1 MWRLVRELEKKFSGK
16 HVVFIAQRRIL
27 PKPTRKANK
36 LKQKRPRSRTLLAV
50 HNSIL
55 DDLVYPAEIV
65 GKRIRIRLDGSRL
78 FKVIKL
84 MKVDRS
90 TYLSLVLLTRNGINA
105 MQPFFQ
111 RIKDF
116 KGSSR
121 LNSIVIVMH
130 PGISLTV
137 DYCIGFVVDATLA
150 TLTGAGNI
158 VGVCPMN
165 YQTLGNSHLQIIIN
179 ISFIYRIY
187 ILVSHLHLD

>member
-1 MWRLVRELEKKFSGK
+1 MRELEKKFSGK

-84 MKVDRS
+84 IKVDKS
-90 TYLSLVLLTRNGINA
+90 NMVFSTRNWINA

-111 RIKDF
+111 RIKDL

-150 TLTGAGNI
+150 TLIGAGNI
-158 VGVCPMN
+158 VGVCPIN
-165 YQTLGNSHLQIIIN
+165 YQTLGNSHLQII
-179 ISFIYRIY
+179 FK
-187 ILVSHLHLD
+187 ILFLSS